1 GTNFGNFVG
10 RYAWVAEGNGFE
22 GVVVTE
28 WDEPQAVIGSSL
40 QKIVYPDFYAAHQK
54 RGMEL
59 PSAQHHHGEAR
70 SIQLRGEWV
79 YTANGEEGFAVYDVA
94 NIDNKDFSERI
105 TSAPVSP
112 FGQRTYVKTKFASAV
127 ALPTTMPMAP
137 TRRTQFIAENEEQ
150 PIHPLYRYA
159 YVADREE
166 GLILVDVTTLADANP
181 SNNYLTRAVTFNPG
195 GALNGACSI
204 YVAGRWV
211 FIGADSG
218 LVIIDV
224 DKPLTPRV
232 VATIPELKDAT
243 GIAIQFRYAFV

>member
-70 SIQLRGEWV
+70 SIQLRGEWI

-112 FGQRTYVKTKFASAV
+112 LGQRTYVKTKFASAV

-137 TRRTQFIAENEEQ
+137 TRRTQFLAENEEQ
-150 PIHPLYRYA
+150 PIHPLYKYA

-166 GLILVDVTTLADANP
+166 GLILVDVTTLSDANP
-181 SNNYLTRAVTFNPG
+181 SNNFLDRAVTFNPN
-195 GALNGACSI
+195 GALTDAI
-204 YVAGRWV
+204 PLVLAGRR
-211 FIGADSG
+211 GY
-218 LVIIDV
+218 V
-224 DKPLTPRV
+224 DAVHPLLAAGV
-232 VATIPELKDAT
+232 DAAPVQRA
-243 GIAIQFRYAFV
+243 GGGVCLRGSRL